1 MKLLSNRD
9 YHELLQKV
17 QLLEQELQNY
27 RSLEEARISFEKCL
41 SNSEIKMIEGLPLNI
56 LSAMIN
62 SMKSTKN
69 ALLLDQKKAH
79 NPEAIAIRDGAIL
92 FADMIIRKL
101 MLNIA
106 KTEQKQKSE

>member
-1 MKLLSNRD
+1 
-9 YHELLQKV
+9 
-17 QLLEQELQNY
+17 
-27 RSLEEARISFEKCL
+27 
-41 SNSEIKMIEGLPLNI
+41 MIEGLPLNI

-79 NPEAIAIRDGAIL
+79 NLEAIAVRDGSIL

-106 KTEQKQKSE
+106 KIEQKQKSQ